1 MRKKYIVRLT
11 SDERVETLAVVG
23 KLKGTSRNVR
33 RAQILFKADADGP
46 DWTDAEIG
54 EAFSCRTRTV
64 ERLRQRLC
72 EQGFEAAL
80 DAEADDFAK
89 VVDQY
94 EITCTPAKFNGLQ
107 DALLKAKYEFVEAEL
122 KCIPR
127 LRRTWTW
134 NSANASSGSWTGSK
148 KTKTCR
154 TCTPTRTSRPR

>member
-1 MRKKYIVRLT
+1 MRKKSIVRLT
-11 SDERVETLAVVG
+11 SDERVEALAVVG
-23 KLKGTSRNVR
+23 KLKGTSQNVR

-46 DWTDAEIG
+46 DWTDAEIT

-89 VVDQY
+89 VDDQY
-94 EITCTPAKFNGLQ
+94 EITCTLAKFNGLQ

-122 KCIPR
+122 KCIPKTAADVDVEIGKRIVRIMDR
-127 LRRTWTW
+127 LEE
-134 NSANASSGSWTGSK
+134 NEDVQNV
-148 KTKTCR
+148 
-154 TCTPTRTSRPR
+154 